1 MQRAAGIAYNAIIMP
16 VKVCTGYWD
25 EQIDRSR
32 RGIRGRADVDDP
44 GCSTLDIADGIEY
57 AAEQGAKVIN
67 VSLGGPNPTNAVRDA
82 LATAVQRGAFVAVA
96 MGNSFKD
103 GNPTNYPAKYAELYQ
118 GVMSVAAVGRSLTT
132 RAPYSSTGS
141 HCEITAPGGDLEA
154 DGTNGIVFQT
164 TLREPSHVSNAPAFN
179 DFAVFGF
186 QGTSMATPHVAGL
199 AALLISQRPGITPAQ
214 VEAII
219 RATARDIGAPGKDDD
234 FGFGLIQPRAALFGL
249 GIRR

>member
-1 MQRAAGIAYNAIIMP
+1 
-16 VKVCTGYWD
+16 V
-25 EQIDRSR
+25 
-32 RGIRGRADVDDP
+32 
-44 GCSTLDIADGIEY
+44 
-57 AAEQGAKVIN
+57 
-67 VSLGGPNPTNAVRDA
+67 
-82 LATAVQRGAFVAVA
+82 
-96 MGNSFKD
+96 
-103 GNPTNYPAKYAELYQ
+103 
-118 GVMSVAAVGRSLTT
+118 
-132 RAPYSSTGS
+132 
-141 HCEITAPGGDLEA
+141 
-154 DGTNGIVFQT
+154 
-164 TLREPSHVSNAPAFN
+164 FN